1 MQYSIDDLINL
12 LPIVFVIGWAMVL
25 LLLDVFLLKK
35 KRGWTAV
42 LAAIGLAVAL
52 GLAARQYGTEELA
65 FNGMV
70 AIDQFSSFLQLLIL
84 GSGIVS
90 IALTYNYMKERGSE
104 RGEYYVLMLFSISGA
119 MLMAS
124 AADLI
129 VIFLS
134 LELLSIPLYIMSA
147 FLHKNEGSEE
157 AGLKYFLMG
166 AFAGGFILYGVA
178 LVFGATAT
186 TNLSGVMA
194 AIGAGV
200 ANPDFLLV
208 GAGLILVGLGFK
220 VAAVPFHMWTPDV
233 YQGSPTPATAYMA
246 VGAKVGGFAA
256 LLRIFITAFSAWENS
271 IDLVPVIWGVAA
283 LTLIV
288 GNFTAIAQKNVK
300 RMLAFSSIS
309 HAGFILMALINFN
322 NAEVFPIAVSSVL
335 FYLLA
340 FAITSFGSWAVVI
353 SLEKKKGKGLELE
366 DYAGLGKKNPML
378 ALAMLIFML
387 SFTGIPPTIGF
398 AGKFVVF
405 RAVIEGGFYWLALLG
420 VLTSLVSAFY
430 YLRIV
435 RIMYMQDGDPD
446 VKADFW
452 VNAVTVVSAVLT
464 VGLLFFSTPLFEMVS
479 NSLIKLF

>member
-12 LPIVFVIGWAMVL
+12 LPIIFIIGWALVL
-25 LLLDVFLLKK
+25 LLLDVFWLKK
-35 KRGWTAV
+35 KNGWTAI
-42 LAAIGLAVAL
+42 LAAVGLTASL
-52 GLAARQYGTEELA
+52 GLVGRQYGLEAEA
-65 FNGMV
+65 FNRMV
-70 AIDQFSSFLQLLIL
+70 IVDQFSSFLNLLIL
-84 GSGIVS
+84 GSGLVS
-90 IALTYNYMKERGSE
+90 IALTHDYMKKRNSGG
-104 RGEYYVLMLFSISGA
+104 GEFYVLMLFSISGI

-129 VIFLS
+129 VLFLS
-134 LELLSIPLYIMSA
+134 LELLSIPLYIMAA
-147 FLHKNEGSEE
+147 FLDKNEGSEE
-157 AGLKYFLMG
+157 AGLKYFLLG

-194 AIGAGV
+194 AIQAGV
-200 ANPDFLLV
+200 ENPDLLLV

-233 YQGSPTPATAYMA
+233 YEGSPTPTTAYMA

-256 LLRIFITAFSAWENS
+256 MFRIFISAFSAWGNS
-271 IDLVPVIWGVAA
+271 IDLIPVIWGIAA

-309 HAGFILMALINFN
+309 HAGFILMVFINFN
-322 NAEVFPIAVSSVL
+322 NSKVFPLAVSSAL

-340 FAITSFGSWAVVI
+340 FAIASFGSWAVVI
-353 SLEKKKGKGLELE
+353 SLEKKEGKGLDLD
-366 DYAGLGKKNPML
+366 DYAGLGKKYPKL

-405 RAVIEGGFYWLALLG
+405 QAVLEGGFYWLAVLG

-446 VKADFW
+446 VEADFW
-452 VNAVTVVSAVLT
+452 VNAVTVVSAALT

-479 NSLIKLF
+479 NAVLKIF

>member
-1 MQYSIDDLINL
+1 MQYSIDDLISL
-12 LPIVFVIGWAMVL
+12 LPIVFVIGWAMLL
-25 LLLDVFLLKK
+25 LLLDVFWLKK
-35 KRGWTAV
+35 KKGWTAG
-42 LAAIGLAVAL
+42 LAAIGLSASL
-52 GLAARQYGTEELA
+52 GIVGKQYGVEATA

-70 AIDQFSSFLQLLIL
+70 IVDQFSSFLYLLIL
-84 GSGIVS
+84 GSGLVS
-90 IALTYNYMKERGSE
+90 IALTYGYMKERGAE
-104 RGEYYVLMLFSISGA
+104 RGEFYVLMLFSISGV
-119 MLMAS
+119 MLMTS

-134 LELLSIPLYIMSA
+134 LELLSIPLYIMAA

-157 AGLKYFLMG
+157 AGLKYFLLG

-178 LVFGATAT
+178 LVFGATMT
-186 TNLSGVMA
+186 TNLAGVMT
-194 AIGAGV
+194 AIQVGV
-200 ANPDFLLV
+200 ESPDLLLV

-256 LLRIFITAFSAWENS
+256 LLRIFISAFSAWEGS
-271 IDLVPVIWGVAA
+271 VDLIPVIWGVTA
-283 LTLIV
+283 LTLVV

-309 HAGFILMALINFN
+309 HAGFILMAFINFN
-322 NAEVFPIAVSSVL
+322 NAEVFPIAVSSAL

-353 SLEKKKGKGLELE
+353 SLEKKEGQGLDLE
-366 DYAGLGKKNPML
+366 DYAGLGKKYPWL
-378 ALAMLIFML
+378 AVAMLIYML
-387 SFTGIPPTIGF
+387 SFMGIPPTIGF

-405 RAVIEGGFYWLALLG
+405 RAVIEGGFYWLAVLG

-435 RIMYMQDGDPD
+435 RIMYMQDGEPQ
-446 VKADFW
+446 VEADFW
-452 VNAVTVVSAVLT
+452 VRLVIIASAVVT
-464 VGLLFFSTPLFEMVS
+464 VGLLFVSSSLFDMVS
-479 NSLIKLF
+479 KAILVMF